1 MAAQTT
7 NPVSVPGAE
16 RTVSLPGG
24 GRAASV
30 PGPAPSR
37 VRRLGRAL
45 LPGPSAGA
53 NGAALYRRWWLP
65 WLWTAPAVV
74 CAVVFGVFP
83 FLNTVLLS
91 FTDAKP
97 LGGAADFVGLSNYTR
112 MLDDSDFWL
121 ATRNSVL
128 YAVIVVPLMVLL
140 PLMLAV
146 LVEKNLPGIG
156 FFRSAF
162 YTPVLAS
169 SVVVGLSWQWLLA
182 DDGLINTWLEKAH
195 LIRDAIPFLSD
206 SWLILFSAMGLTL
219 WKGLGWY
226 MIFYLAALGNVPK
239 ELHEAASMDGAGTVR
254 RFWHITVPGVRQA
267 MMLVGTLTGIGSLR
281 VFTEIYMLGSSTG
294 GPGGADRTLPFYIR
308 DVGLDPLTGNAGY
321 GSAVSVALFA
331 LTLGLTLLAQRL
343 TKEDES

>member
-1 MAAQTT
+1 M
-7 NPVSVPGAE
+7 
-16 RTVSLPGG
+16 
-24 GRAASV
+24 
-30 PGPAPSR
+30 
-37 VRRLGRAL
+37 
-45 LPGPSAGA
+45 
-53 NGAALYRRWWLP
+53 YRRWWLP
-65 WLWTAPAVV
+65 WLWTAPAIV

-97 LGGAADFVGLSNYTR
+97 LGGAASFVGIDNYTR

-128 YAVIVVPLMVLL
+128 YAVVVVPLMVLL

-182 DDGLINTWLEKAH
+182 DDGLVNTWLEKAH
-195 LIRDAIPFLSD
+195 LIRSAIPFLSD
-206 SWLILFSAMGLTL
+206 SWLILLSAMGLTL

-226 MIFYLAALGNVPK
+226 MVFYLAALGNVPK
-239 ELHEAASMDGAGTVR
+239 ELHEAAQMDGAGAVR
-254 RFWHITVPGVRQA
+254 RFWHITIPGVRQA

-308 DVGLDPLTGNAGY
+308 DVGLDPITGNAGY

>member
-1 MAAQTT
+1 M
-7 NPVSVPGAE
+7 PGA
-16 RTVSLPGG
+16 

-65 WLWTAPAVV
+65 WLWIAPAVV
-74 CAVVFGVFP
+74 CAVAFGVFP

-128 YAVIVVPLMVLL
+128 YGVIVVPLMVLL

>member
-1 MAAQTT
+1 M
-7 NPVSVPGAE
+7 
-16 RTVSLPGG
+16 
-24 GRAASV
+24 
-30 PGPAPSR
+30 
-37 VRRLGRAL
+37 
-45 LPGPSAGA
+45 
-53 NGAALYRRWWLP
+53 YRRWWLP
-65 WLWTAPAVV
+65 WLWTAPAIG

-83 FLNTVLLS
+83 FFNTLLLS

-97 LGGAADFVGLSNYTR
+97 LGGAAGFVGLDNYTR
-112 MLDDSDFWL
+112 MLGDSDFWL

-128 YAVIVVPLMVLL
+128 YALIVVPLMVLL

-182 DDGLINTWLEKAH
+182 DDGLVNTWLQKAH
-195 LIRDAIPFLSD
+195 LIRSAIPFLSD
-206 SWLILFSAMGLTL
+206 SWLILLSAMGLTL

-226 MIFYLAALGNVPK
+226 MVFYLAALGNVPK
-239 ELHEAASMDGAGTVR
+239 ELHEAAAMDGAGAVR

-343 TKEDES
+343 TKEDEA

>member
-1 MAAQTT
+1 MTAQITK
-7 NPVSVPGAE
+7 PVSVPGAE
-16 RTVSLPGG
+16 RTDSAPGG
-24 GRAASV
+24 K
-30 PGPAPSR
+30 PSR
-37 VRRLGRAL
+37 LRAL
-45 LPGPSAGA
+45 LPGPAADA
-53 NGAALYRRWWLP
+53 NGAAMYRRWWLP
-65 WLWTAPAVV
+65 WLWTAPAIG
-74 CAVVFGVFP
+74 CAVIFGVFP
-83 FLNTVLLS
+83 FLNTLLLS

-97 LGGAADFVGLSNYTR
+97 LGGASGFVGLDNYTR

-128 YAVIVVPLMVLL
+128 YALIVVPLMVLL

-182 DDGLINTWLEKAH
+182 DDGLVNTWLEKAH

-206 SWLILFSAMGLTL
+206 PWLILLSAMGLTL

-226 MIFYLAALGNVPK
+226 MVFYLAALGNVPK
-239 ELHEAASMDGAGTVR
+239 ELHEAAAMDGAGSIR
-254 RFWHITVPGVRQA
+254 RFWHITMPGVRNA

-308 DVGLDPLTGNAGY
+308 DVGLDPITGNAGY
-321 GSAVSVALFA
+321 GSAVSVALFL

-343 TKEDES
+343 TKEDDA

>member
-1 MAAQTT
+1 MTT
-7 NPVSVPGAE
+7 LSPPTKGPGVAVSSRDPRPGE
-16 RTVSLPGG
+16 PS
-24 GRAASV
+24 GR
-30 PGPAPSR
+30 
-37 VRRLGRAL
+37 RRLLRAL
-45 LPGPSAGA
+45 RPGPSADAG
-53 NGAALYRRWWLP
+53 GAALYRRWWLP
-65 WLWTAPAVV
+65 WLWMSPAIIGIS
-74 CAVVFGVFP
+74 VFGLYP
-83 FLNTVLLS
+83 FLNTLLLS

-97 LGGAADFVGLSNYTR
+97 LGGAASFVGLDNYTR
-112 MLDDSDFWL
+112 MLGDSDFWL

-128 YAVIVVPLMVLL
+128 YALIVVPLMVLL

-169 SVVVGLSWQWLLA
+169 SVVVGLSWQWLLS
-182 DDGLINTWLEKAH
+182 DQGLVNTWLQKAH
-195 LIRDAIPFLSD
+195 IIRSAIPFLSD
-206 SWLILFSAMGLTL
+206 SWLILLCAMGLTL

-239 ELHEAASMDGAGTVR
+239 ELHEAAAVDGAGPVR
-254 RFWHITVPGVRQA
+254 RFWHVTMPGVRTS

-281 VFTEIYMLGSSTG
+281 VFTEIYMLGGATG

-308 DVGLDPLTGNAGY
+308 DVALDPLTGNAGY
-321 GSAVSVALFA
+321 GSAVSVALFV

>member
-1 MAAQTT
+1 MTAQILKPT
-7 NPVSVPGAE
+7 SGAE
-16 RTVSLPGG
+16 SQTS
-24 GRAASV
+24 A
-30 PGPAPSR
+30 PGPAPSASR
-37 VRRLGRAL
+37 LRRLARAV
-45 LPGPSAGA
+45 LPGPAPGA
-53 NGAALYRRWWLP
+53 NGAAMYRRWWLP
-65 WLWTAPAVV
+65 WLWTAPAIV

-83 FLNTVLLS
+83 FLNTVILS
-91 FTDAKP
+91 FTNAKP
-97 LGGAADFVGLSNYTR
+97 LGGAASFVGLDNYTR
-112 MLDDSDFWL
+112 MFQDDDFWL
-121 ATRNSVL
+121 ATRNSIL

-140 PLMLAV
+140 PLVLAV

-182 DDGLINTWLEKAH
+182 DDGLVNTWLEKAH
-195 LIRDAIPFLSD
+195 LIKSAIPFLSD
-206 SWLILFSAMGLTL
+206 SWLILLSAMGLTL

-226 MIFYLAALGNVPK
+226 MVFYLAALGNVPK
-239 ELHEAASMDGAGTVR
+239 ELHEAAQMDGAGAVR

-308 DVGLDPLTGNAGY
+308 DVGLDPITGNAGY

>member
-1 MAAQTT
+1 MVAAQTT

-16 RTVSLPGG
+16 PR
-24 GRAASV
+24 ASV
-30 PGPAPSR
+30 PGRPPSR
-37 VRRLGRAL
+37 LRRLARAL

-65 WLWTAPAVV
+65 WLWTAPAVG

-121 ATRNSVL
+121 ATRNSIL

-140 PLMLAV
+140 PLLLAV
-146 LVEKNLPGIG
+146 LVEKDVPGIG

-182 DDGLINTWLEKAH
+182 DDGLVNTWLEKAH
-195 LIRDAIPFLSD
+195 LIKDAVPFLSD

-239 ELHEAASMDGAGTVR
+239 ELHEAASMDGAGAVR

-321 GSAVSVALFA
+321 GSAVSVALFV

>member
-1 MAAQTT
+1 MAATHTT
-7 NPVSVPGAE
+7 KPVSVPGTEAV
-16 RTVSLPGG
+16 R
-24 GRAASV
+24 SV
-30 PGPAPSR
+30 PGTVPSR
-37 VRRLGRAL
+37 PRRLARAV
-45 LPGPSAGA
+45 LPGPVPGA
-53 NGAALYRRWWLP
+53 NGAAMYRRWWLP
-65 WLWTAPAVV
+65 WLWTAPAIG

-97 LGGAADFVGLSNYTR
+97 LGGAASFVGLDNYTR
-112 MLDDSDFWL
+112 MLEDPDFWL
-121 ATRNSVL
+121 ATRNSIL
-128 YAVIVVPLMVLL
+128 YALIVVPLMVLL
-140 PLMLAV
+140 PLLLAV

-182 DDGLINTWLEKAH
+182 DDGLVNTWLEKAH
-195 LIRDAIPFLSD
+195 LIRSAIPFLSD
-206 SWLILFSAMGLTL
+206 SWLILLSAMGLTL

-226 MIFYLAALGNVPK
+226 MVFYLAALGNVPR
-239 ELHEAASMDGAGTVR
+239 ELHEAAAMDGAGAAR

-308 DVGLDPLTGNAGY
+308 DVGLDPITGNAGY
-321 GSAVSVALFA
+321 GSAVSVALFL

-343 TKEDES
+343 TREDET

>member
-1 MAAQTT
+1 VATQITK
-7 NPVSVPGAE
+7 PVSVPGTEA
-16 RTVSLPGG
+16 T
-24 GRAASV
+24 ASV
-30 PGPAPSR
+30 PGPAPSG
-37 VRRLGRAL
+37 VRRLLRVVLPGRA
-45 LPGPSAGA
+45 PDA
-53 NGAALYRRWWLP
+53 NGAAMYRRWWLP
-65 WLWTAPAVV
+65 WLWTAPAIV

-91 FTDAKP
+91 FTDARP
-97 LGGAADFVGLSNYTR
+97 LGGAASFVGLDNYTR

-121 ATRNSVL
+121 ATRNSIL
-128 YAVIVVPLMVLL
+128 YALIVVPLMVLL
-140 PLMLAV
+140 PLLLAI

-182 DDGLINTWLEKAH
+182 DDGLVNTWLEKAH
-195 LIRDAIPFLSD
+195 LIKSAIPFLSD
-206 SWLILFSAMGLTL
+206 SWLILLSAMGLTL

-226 MIFYLAALGNVPK
+226 MVFYLAALGNVPK
-239 ELHEAASMDGAGTVR
+239 ELHEAASIDGAGAVR

-308 DVGLDPLTGNAGY
+308 DVGLDPITGNAGY
-321 GSAVSVALFA
+321 GSAVSVALFL

-343 TKEDES
+343 TKEDEA

>member
-1 MAAQTT
+1 M
-7 NPVSVPGAE
+7 
-16 RTVSLPGG
+16 
-24 GRAASV
+24 
-30 PGPAPSR
+30 
-37 VRRLGRAL
+37 
-45 LPGPSAGA
+45 
-53 NGAALYRRWWLP
+53 YRRWWLP
-65 WLWTAPAVV
+65 WLWTAPAIV

-83 FLNTVLLS
+83 FLNTLLLS
-91 FTDAKP
+91 FTNAKP
-97 LGGAADFVGLSNYTR
+97 LGGAAGFVGLDNYTR
-112 MLDDSDFWL
+112 MLQDDDFWL
-121 ATRNSVL
+121 ATRNSIL

-182 DDGLINTWLEKAH
+182 DDGLVNTWLEKAH
-195 LIRDAIPFLSD
+195 LIRSAVPFLSD
-206 SWLILFSAMGLTL
+206 SWLILLSAMGLTL

-226 MIFYLAALGNVPK
+226 MVFYLAALGNVPK
-239 ELHEAASMDGAGTVR
+239 ELHEAAQMDGAGAVR

-308 DVGLDPLTGNAGY
+308 DVGLDPITGNAGY

>member
-1 MAAQTT
+1 M
-7 NPVSVPGAE
+7 
-16 RTVSLPGG
+16 
-24 GRAASV
+24 
-30 PGPAPSR
+30 
-37 VRRLGRAL
+37 
-45 LPGPSAGA
+45 
-53 NGAALYRRWWLP
+53 YRRWWLP
-65 WLWTAPAVV
+65 WLWTAPAIV

-91 FTDAKP
+91 FTNAKP
-97 LGGAADFVGLSNYTR
+97 LGGAAGFVGLDNYTR
-112 MLDDSDFWL
+112 MLQDDDFWL
-121 ATRNSVL
+121 ATRNSIL

-182 DDGLINTWLEKAH
+182 DDGLVNTWLEKAH
-195 LIRDAIPFLSD
+195 LIRSAIPFLSD
-206 SWLILFSAMGLTL
+206 SWLILLSAMGLTL

-226 MIFYLAALGNVPK
+226 MVFYLAALGNVPK
-239 ELHEAASMDGAGTVR
+239 ELHEAAQMDGAGAIR
-254 RFWHITVPGVRQA
+254 RFWNITIPGVRTA

-308 DVGLDPLTGNAGY
+308 DVGLDPITGNAGY

>member
-1 MAAQTT
+1 M
-7 NPVSVPGAE
+7 
-16 RTVSLPGG
+16 
-24 GRAASV
+24 
-30 PGPAPSR
+30 
-37 VRRLGRAL
+37 
-45 LPGPSAGA
+45 
-53 NGAALYRRWWLP
+53 YRRWWLP
-65 WLWTAPAVV
+65 WLWTAPAIG

-83 FLNTVLLS
+83 FLNTLLLS
-91 FTDAKP
+91 FTNAKP
-97 LGGAADFVGLSNYTR
+97 LGGAASFVGLDNYTR

-121 ATRNSVL
+121 ATRNSIL

-140 PLMLAV
+140 PLLLAV

-182 DDGLINTWLEKAH
+182 DDGLVNTWLEKAH

-206 SWLILFSAMGLTL
+206 SWLILLSAMGLTL

-226 MIFYLAALGNVPK
+226 MIFYLAALGNVPR
-239 ELHEAASMDGAGTVR
+239 ELHEAASMDGAGAAR

-321 GSAVSVALFA
+321 GSAVSVALFL
-331 LTLGLTLLAQRL
+331 LTLGLTLVAQRL
-343 TKEDES
+343 TKEDDA

>member
-1 MAAQTT
+1 MTAVRTTPTTPAGGAPATAPAA
-7 NPVSVPGAE
+7 PGA
-16 RTVSLPGG
+16 
-24 GRAASV
+24 
-30 PGPAPSR
+30 PAPRSPGR
-37 VRRLGRAL
+37 VRRVLKAVT
-45 LPGPSAGA
+45 PGPTPDAG
-53 NGAALYRRWWLP
+53 GAAIYRRWWLP
-65 WLWTAPAVV
+65 WLWMLPAIVG
-74 CAVVFGVFP
+74 AAAFGVFP
-83 FLNTVLLS
+83 FLNTLVLS

-97 LGGAADFVGLSNYTR
+97 LGGAAGFVGLDNYTR
-112 MLDDSDFWL
+112 MLGDSDFWL

-140 PLMLAV
+140 PLLLAV

-182 DDGLINTWLEKAH
+182 DQGLVNTWLEKAH
-195 LIRDAIPFLSD
+195 LIREAIPFLSD
-206 SWLILFSAMGLTL
+206 SWLILLSAMGLTL

-226 MIFYLAALGNVPK
+226 MIFYLAALGNVPN
-239 ELHEAASMDGAGTVR
+239 ELHEAASVDGAGAIR
-254 RFWHITVPGVRQA
+254 RFWHITVPGVRTS

-281 VFTEIYMLGSSTG
+281 VFTEIYMLGGSTG

-308 DVGLDPLTGNAGY
+308 DVGLDPLSGNAGY
-321 GSAVSVALFA
+321 GAAVSVALFV

-343 TKEDES
+343 TKEDKS

>member
-1 MAAQTT
+1 MTT
-7 NPVSVPGAE
+7 LSPPTKGSGVAVSSRDPRPGE
-16 RTVSLPGG
+16 PSG
-24 GRAASV
+24 GR
-30 PGPAPSR
+30 
-37 VRRLGRAL
+37 RLLRAL
-45 LPGPSAGA
+45 KPGPSADAG
-53 NGAALYRRWWLP
+53 GAALYRRWWLP
-65 WLWTAPAVV
+65 WLWMSPAIIGIS
-74 CAVVFGVFP
+74 VFGLYP
-83 FLNTVLLS
+83 FLNTLLLS

-97 LGGAADFVGLSNYTR
+97 LGGAASFVGLDNYTR
-112 MLDDSDFWL
+112 MLGDSDFWL

-128 YAVIVVPLMVLL
+128 YALIVVPLMVLL

-169 SVVVGLSWQWLLA
+169 SVVVGLSWQWLLS
-182 DDGLINTWLEKAH
+182 DQGLVNTWLEKAH
-195 LIRDAIPFLSD
+195 IIRSAIPFLSD
-206 SWLILFSAMGLTL
+206 SWLILLCAMGLTL

-239 ELHEAASMDGAGTVR
+239 ELHEAAAVDGAGAIR
-254 RFWHITVPGVRQA
+254 RFWHVTMPGVRTS

-281 VFTEIYMLGSSTG
+281 VFTEIYMLGGATG

-308 DVGLDPLTGNAGY
+308 DIALDPLTGNAGY
-321 GSAVSVALFA
+321 GSAVSVALFV

>member
-1 MAAQTT
+1 MPAVRAVRTLPAA
-7 NPVSVPGAE
+7 GAPAPAPAAPAQPSPPS
-16 RTVSLPGG
+16 RLR
-24 GRAASV
+24 RALKAV
-30 PGPAPSR
+30 TPGPAPD
-37 VRRLGRAL
+37 
-45 LPGPSAGA
+45 AG
-53 NGAALYRRWWLP
+53 GAAIYRRWWLP
-65 WLWTAPAVV
+65 WLWMLPAIVG
-74 CAVVFGVFP
+74 AAAFGVFP
-83 FLNTVLLS
+83 FLNTLLLS

-97 LGGAADFVGLSNYTR
+97 LGGASAFVGLDNYTR
-112 MLDDSDFWL
+112 MLGDSDFWL

-128 YAVIVVPLMVLL
+128 YAVIVVPLMVVL
-140 PLMLAV
+140 PLLLAV

-182 DDGLINTWLEKAH
+182 DQGLVNTWLRKAH
-195 LIRDAIPFLSD
+195 VIREAIPFLSD
-206 SWLILFSAMGLTL
+206 SWLILLSAMGLTL

-239 ELHEAASMDGAGTVR
+239 ELHEAASVDGAGAVR
-254 RFWHITVPGVRQA
+254 RFWHITVPGVRQS

-281 VFTEIYMLGSSTG
+281 VFTEIYMLGGSTG

-308 DVGLDPLTGNAGY
+308 DVGLDPLSGNAGY
-321 GSAVSVALFA
+321 GSAVSVALFV

-343 TKEDES
+343 TKEDDES

>member
-1 MAAQTT
+1 MVATQTVK
-7 NPVSVPGAE
+7 PVSVPGTE
-16 RTVSLPGG
+16 RT
-24 GRAASV
+24 ASV
-30 PGPAPSR
+30 PGPAR
-37 VRRLGRAL
+37 ARRLGRAL
-45 LPGPSAGA
+45 LPGRTPGA
-53 NGAALYRRWWLP
+53 NGAAMYRRWWLP
-65 WLWTAPAVV
+65 WLWTAPAIV

-97 LGGAADFVGLSNYTR
+97 LGGAAGFVGLDNYTR

-121 ATRNSVL
+121 ATRNSLL
-128 YAVIVVPLMVLL
+128 YALIVVPLMVLL
-140 PLMLAV
+140 PLLLAV

-182 DDGLINTWLEKAH
+182 DDGLVNTWLEKAH
-195 LIRDAIPFLSD
+195 LIRSAIPFLSD
-206 SWLILFSAMGLTL
+206 SWLILLSAMGLTL

-226 MIFYLAALGNVPK
+226 MVFYLAALGNVPR
-239 ELHEAASMDGAGTVR
+239 ELHEAASMDGAGAVR

-294 GPGGADRTLPFYIR
+294 GPGGADRTLPFYIK
-308 DVGLDPLTGNAGY
+308 DVGLDPITGNAGY
-321 GSAVSVALFA
+321 GSAVSVALFL

>member
-1 MAAQTT
+1 MATQTAK
-7 NPVSVPGAE
+7 PVSTPGAE
-16 RTVSLPGG
+16 HTG
-24 GRAASV
+24 SV
-30 PGPAPSR
+30 PAAAPSR
-37 VRRLGRAL
+37 IRRLSRAV
-45 LPGPSAGA
+45 LPGPGPGA

-65 WLWTAPAVV
+65 WLWTAPAIF

-83 FLNTVLLS
+83 FLNTLLLS
-91 FTDAKP
+91 FTNAKP
-97 LGGAADFVGLSNYTR
+97 LGGAASFVGLDNYTR

-121 ATRNSVL
+121 ATRNSIL
-128 YAVIVVPLMVLL
+128 YALIVVPLMVLL
-140 PLMLAV
+140 PLLLAI

-182 DDGLINTWLEKAH
+182 DDGLINTWLEKSH
-195 LIRDAIPFLSD
+195 LIKDAIPFLSD

-239 ELHEAASMDGAGTVR
+239 ELHEAASMDGAGAAR

-281 VFTEIYMLGSSTG
+281 VFTELYMLGGPTG
-294 GPGGADRTLPFYIR
+294 GPGGADRTLPFYIK
-308 DVGLDPLTGNAGY
+308 DVGLDPITGNAGY
-321 GSAVSVALFA
+321 GSAVSVALFL

-343 TKEDES
+343 TREDES

>member
-1 MAAQTT
+1 MVTDTA
-7 NPVSVPGAE
+7 NPVSVPGTE
-16 RTVSLPGG
+16 RV
-24 GRAASV
+24 SV
-30 PGPAPSR
+30 PGTAPSSR
-37 VRRLGRAL
+37 IRRLGRAL
-45 LPGPSAGA
+45 RPGPAPGA
-53 NGAALYRRWWLP
+53 NGAALYRRWWQP
-65 WLWTAPAVV
+65 WLWTAPAVI
-74 CAVVFGVFP
+74 CAAVFGVFP
-83 FLNTVLLS
+83 FLNTLLLS
-91 FTDAKP
+91 FTNAKP
-97 LGGAADFVGLSNYTR
+97 LGGAANFVGWSNYTR
-112 MLDDSDFWL
+112 MLEDDDFWL
-121 ATRNSVL
+121 ATRNSLL
-128 YAVIVVPLMVLL
+128 YALVVVPLMVLL
-140 PLMLAV
+140 PLLLAI
-146 LVEKNLPGIG
+146 LVEKQLPGIG

-169 SVVVGLSWQWLLA
+169 SVVVGLSWQWLLS

-195 LIRDAIPFLSD
+195 LIKDAIPFLSD
-206 SWLILFSAMGLTL
+206 SWLLLFSAMGLTL

-239 ELHEAASMDGAGTVR
+239 ELHEAAAMDGAGAAR
-254 RFWHITVPGVRQA
+254 RFWHITVPGVRTA

-321 GSAVSVALFA
+321 GSAVSVALFL

>member
-1 MAAQTT
+1 MTT
-7 NPVSVPGAE
+7 LSPPTKGSGVAVSSHDPRPGE
-16 RTVSLPGG
+16 PS
-24 GRAASV
+24 GRRRLLRAV
-30 PGPAPSR
+30 RPGPTTD
-37 VRRLGRAL
+37 
-45 LPGPSAGA
+45 AG
-53 NGAALYRRWWLP
+53 GAALYRRWWLP
-65 WLWTAPAVV
+65 WLWMAPAIIGVT
-74 CAVVFGVFP
+74 AFGVYP
-83 FLNTVLLS
+83 FLNTLLLS

-97 LGGAADFVGLSNYTR
+97 LGGAASFVGLDNYTR
-112 MLDDSDFWL
+112 MLGDSDFWL

-169 SVVVGLSWQWLLA
+169 SVVVGLSWQWLLS
-182 DDGLINTWLEKAH
+182 DQGLVNTWLQKAH
-195 LIRDAIPFLSD
+195 LIRSAIPFLSD
-206 SWLILFSAMGLTL
+206 SWLILLCAMGLTL

-239 ELHEAASMDGAGTVR
+239 ELHEAAAVDGAGPVR
-254 RFWHITVPGVRQA
+254 RFWHVTMPGVRTS

-281 VFTEIYMLGSSTG
+281 VFTEIYMLGGSTG

-308 DVGLDPLTGNAGY
+308 DIALDPLTGNAGY
-321 GSAVSVALFA
+321 GSAVSVALFV

>member
-1 MAAQTT
+1 MNAQTT
-7 NPVSVPGAE
+7 TPVPVPGGE
-16 RTVSLPGG
+16 RTV
-24 GRAASV
+24 SV

-112 MLDDSDFWL
+112 MLDDPDFWL

-195 LIRDAIPFLSD
+195 LIKDAIPFLSD
-206 SWLILFSAMGLTL
+206 SWLILLSAMGLTL

>member
-1 MAAQTT
+1 MTAVRTMPDGEAPPTAPAA
-7 NPVSVPGAE
+7 PGAPAPQ
-16 RTVSLPGG
+16 SPGRMR
-24 GRAASV
+24 RALKAV
-30 PGPAPSR
+30 TPGPTPD
-37 VRRLGRAL
+37 
-45 LPGPSAGA
+45 AG
-53 NGAALYRRWWLP
+53 GAAIYRRWWLP
-65 WLWTAPAVV
+65 WLWMLPAIVG
-74 CAVVFGVFP
+74 AAAFGVFP
-83 FLNTVLLS
+83 FLNTLVLS

-97 LGGAADFVGLSNYTR
+97 LGGAAGFVGLDNYTR
-112 MLDDSDFWL
+112 MLGDSDFWL

-128 YAVIVVPLMVLL
+128 YAVIVVPLMVIL
-140 PLMLAV
+140 PLFLAV

-182 DDGLINTWLEKAH
+182 DQGLVNTWLEKTH
-195 LIRDAIPFLSD
+195 IIKGAIPFLSD
-206 SWLILFSAMGLTL
+206 SWLILLSAMGLTL

-239 ELHEAASMDGAGTVR
+239 ELHEAASVDGAGAVR
-254 RFWHITVPGVRQA
+254 RFWHITVPGVRTS

-281 VFTEIYMLGSSTG
+281 VFTEIYMLGGSTG

-308 DVGLDPLTGNAGY
+308 DVGLDPLSGNAGY
-321 GSAVSVALFA
+321 GAAVSVALFV

-343 TKEDES
+343 TKENES

>member
-1 MAAQTT
+1 MTT
-7 NPVSVPGAE
+7 LSPPTKGPGVAVSSRDPRPGE
-16 RTVSLPGG
+16 PT
-24 GRAASV
+24 GR
-30 PGPAPSR
+30 
-37 VRRLGRAL
+37 RRLLRAL
-45 LPGPSAGA
+45 KPGPSADAG
-53 NGAALYRRWWLP
+53 GAALYRRWWLP
-65 WLWTAPAVV
+65 WLWMSPAIIGIS
-74 CAVVFGVFP
+74 VFGLYP
-83 FLNTVLLS
+83 FLNTLLLS

-97 LGGAADFVGLSNYTR
+97 LGGAASFVGLDNYTR
-112 MLDDSDFWL
+112 MLGDSGFWL

-146 LVEKNLPGIG
+146 LVEKNVPGIG

-169 SVVVGLSWQWLLA
+169 SVVVGLSWQWLLS
-182 DDGLINTWLEKAH
+182 DQGLVNTWLQKAH
-195 LIRDAIPFLSD
+195 IIRSAIPFLSD
-206 SWLILFSAMGLTL
+206 SWLILLCAMGLTL

-239 ELHEAASMDGAGTVR
+239 ELHEAAAVDGAGAVR
-254 RFWHITVPGVRQA
+254 RFWHVTVPGVRTS

-281 VFTEIYMLGSSTG
+281 VFTEIYMLGGATG

-308 DVGLDPLTGNAGY
+308 DVALDPLTGNAGY
-321 GSAVSVALFA
+321 GSAVSVALFV

>member
-1 MAAQTT
+1 M
-7 NPVSVPGAE
+7 
-16 RTVSLPGG
+16 
-24 GRAASV
+24 
-30 PGPAPSR
+30 
-37 VRRLGRAL
+37 
-45 LPGPSAGA
+45 
-53 NGAALYRRWWLP
+53 YRRWWLP
-65 WLWTAPAVV
+65 WLWTAPAIV

-83 FLNTVLLS
+83 FLNTLLLS

-97 LGGAADFVGLSNYTR
+97 LGGAAGFVGLDNYTR

-121 ATRNSVL
+121 ATRNSIL
-128 YAVIVVPLMVLL
+128 YALIVVPLMVLL

-182 DDGLINTWLEKAH
+182 DDGLVNTWLEKAH
-195 LIRDAIPFLSD
+195 LIRSAIPFLSD
-206 SWLILFSAMGLTL
+206 PWLILLSAMGLTL

-226 MIFYLAALGNVPK
+226 MVFYLAALGNVPK
-239 ELHEAASMDGAGTVR
+239 ELHEAAQMDGAGAVR
-254 RFWHITVPGVRQA
+254 RFWHITMPGVRQA

-281 VFTEIYMLGSSTG
+281 VFSEIYMLGSSTG

-308 DVGLDPLTGNAGY
+308 DVGLDPITGNAGY
-321 GSAVSVALFA
+321 GSAVSVALFL

>member
-1 MAAQTT
+1 M
-7 NPVSVPGAE
+7 
-16 RTVSLPGG
+16 
-24 GRAASV
+24 
-30 PGPAPSR
+30 
-37 VRRLGRAL
+37 
-45 LPGPSAGA
+45 
-53 NGAALYRRWWLP
+53 YRRWWLP
-65 WLWTAPAVV
+65 WLWTAPAIG

-91 FTDAKP
+91 FTNAKP
-97 LGGAADFVGLSNYTR
+97 LGGAASFVGLDNYTR

-121 ATRNSVL
+121 ATRNSIL

-182 DDGLINTWLEKAH
+182 DDGLVNTWLEKAH
-195 LIRDAIPFLSD
+195 LIRSAIPFLSD
-206 SWLILFSAMGLTL
+206 SWLILLSAMGLTL

-226 MIFYLAALGNVPK
+226 MVFYLAALGNVPK
-239 ELHEAASMDGAGTVR
+239 ELHEAAQMDGAGAVR
-254 RFWHITVPGVRQA
+254 RFWHITIPGVRQA

-308 DVGLDPLTGNAGY
+308 DVGLDPITGNAGY

>member
-1 MAAQTT
+1 MTT
-7 NPVSVPGAE
+7 LSSPTKGAGVAVSSRDSRPGE
-16 RTVSLPGG
+16 PN
-24 GRAASV
+24 GRRRPLRALK
-30 PGPAPSR
+30 PGPTAD
-37 VRRLGRAL
+37 
-45 LPGPSAGA
+45 AG
-53 NGAALYRRWWLP
+53 GAALYRRWWLP
-65 WLWTAPAVV
+65 WLWMSPTIIGVT
-74 CAVVFGVFP
+74 VFGLYP
-83 FLNTVLLS
+83 FLNTLLLS

-97 LGGAADFVGLSNYTR
+97 LGGAASFVGLDNYTR
-112 MLDDSDFWL
+112 MLGDSDFWL

-169 SVVVGLSWQWLLA
+169 SVVVGLSWQWLLS
-182 DDGLINTWLEKAH
+182 DQGLVNTWLQKAH
-195 LIRDAIPFLSD
+195 IIRTAIPFLSD
-206 SWLILFSAMGLTL
+206 SWLILLCAMGLTL

-239 ELHEAASMDGAGTVR
+239 ELHEAAAVDGAGAIR
-254 RFWHITVPGVRQA
+254 RFWHVTMPGVRTS

-281 VFTEIYMLGSSTG
+281 VFTEIYMLGGATG

-308 DVGLDPLTGNAGY
+308 DVALDPLTGNAGY
-321 GSAVSVALFA
+321 GSAVSVALFV

>member
-1 MAAQTT
+1 M
-7 NPVSVPGAE
+7 
-16 RTVSLPGG
+16 
-24 GRAASV
+24 
-30 PGPAPSR
+30 
-37 VRRLGRAL
+37 
-45 LPGPSAGA
+45 
-53 NGAALYRRWWLP
+53 YRRWWLP
-65 WLWTAPAVV
+65 WLWTAPAIA

-91 FTDAKP
+91 FTNAKP
-97 LGGAADFVGLSNYTR
+97 LGGTAGFVGLDNYTR
-112 MLDDSDFWL
+112 MLQDDDFWL

-128 YAVIVVPLMVLL
+128 YALIVVPLMVLL

-182 DDGLINTWLEKAH
+182 DDGLVNTWLQKAH
-195 LIRDAIPFLSD
+195 LIRSAIPFLSD
-206 SWLILFSAMGLTL
+206 SWLILLSAMGLTL

-226 MIFYLAALGNVPK
+226 MVFYLAALGNVPK
-239 ELHEAASMDGAGTVR
+239 ELHEAAQMDGAGAVR

-308 DVGLDPLTGNAGY
+308 DVGLDPITGNAGY

-343 TKEDES
+343 TKEDEA

>member
-1 MAAQTT
+1 MTT
-7 NPVSVPGAE
+7 LSPPTKGSGVAVSARDPRSGAP
-16 RTVSLPGG
+16 S
-24 GRAASV
+24 GRRRPLRALM
-30 PGPAPSR
+30 PGPTAD
-37 VRRLGRAL
+37 
-45 LPGPSAGA
+45 AG
-53 NGAALYRRWWLP
+53 GAALYRRWWLP
-65 WLWTAPAVV
+65 WLWMSPAIIGVT
-74 CAVVFGVFP
+74 VFGLYP
-83 FLNTVLLS
+83 FLNTLLLS

-97 LGGAADFVGLSNYTR
+97 LGGAASFVGLDNYTR
-112 MLDDSDFWL
+112 MLGDADFWL

-128 YAVIVVPLMVLL
+128 YALIVVPLMVLL

-169 SVVVGLSWQWLLA
+169 SVVVGLSWQWLLS
-182 DDGLINTWLEKAH
+182 DQGLVNTWLQKAH
-195 LIRDAIPFLSD
+195 IIRSAIPFLSD
-206 SWLILFSAMGLTL
+206 SWLILLCAMGLTL

-239 ELHEAASMDGAGTVR
+239 ELHEAAAVDGAGAIR
-254 RFWHITVPGVRQA
+254 RFWHVTMPGVRTS

-281 VFTEIYMLGSSTG
+281 VFTEIYMLGGATG

-308 DVGLDPLTGNAGY
+308 DVALDPLTGNAGY
-321 GSAVSVALFA
+321 GSAVSVALFV

-343 TKEDES
+343 TKEDAS

>member
-1 MAAQTT
+1 
-7 NPVSVPGAE
+7 
-16 RTVSLPGG
+16 
-24 GRAASV
+24 
-30 PGPAPSR
+30 
-37 VRRLGRAL
+37 
-45 LPGPSAGA
+45 
-53 NGAALYRRWWLP
+53 
-65 WLWTAPAVV
+65 V
-74 CAVVFGVFP
+74 CAAVFGVFP
-83 FLNTVLLS
+83 FLNTLLLS

-97 LGGAADFVGLSNYTR
+97 LGGAAGFVGFSNYTR
-112 MLDDSDFWL
+112 MLGDSDFWL

-140 PLMLAV
+140 PLLLAV

-182 DDGLINTWLEKAH
+182 DDGLVNTWLEKAH
-195 LIRDAIPFLSD
+195 LIRSAIPFLSD
-206 SWLILFSAMGLTL
+206 SWLILLSAMGLTL

-226 MIFYLAALGNVPK
+226 MVFYLAALGNVPK
-239 ELHEAASMDGAGTVR
+239 ELHEAASMDGAGAAR

-308 DVGLDPLTGNAGY
+308 DVGLDPITGNAGY
-321 GSAVSVALFA
+321 GSAVSVALFV